1 MDAHVIA
8 HAGNNAMS
16 FQTEKLGGHMAAAV
30 SGLDL
35 NHLPDPATRLA
46 LLGVLHD
53 NLVLC
58 IRGQT
63 LAPPAFRDAMA
74 QFGTPMRRL
83 QLARTAECAEV
94 NIISSED
101 RDELGDGKKIVNGA
115 NWHTDDSFMRE
126 PCSLTMLH
134 GVVVPSRGGDTQF
147 TNMYAAYEDLSP
159 GMKARIDPL
168 KAIHKYSSS
177 RKLSRISTRPAEEM
191 AAMPEATHP
200 LVRTHPETG
209 RKALYLNPNRMEE
222 IVGLDRA
229 ESDRLLDEL
238 IAHATQM
245 KYQYRHVWR
254 QGDIVIW
261 DNRCTMHK
269 ANADYPE
276 GERRL
281 MHRVIVA
288 GTAPV

>member
-1 MDAHVIA
+1 
-8 HAGNNAMS
+8 MS
-16 FQTEKLGGHMAAAV
+16 FQSEKLGGHMAVAV
-30 SGLDL
+30 SGIDL
-35 NHLPDPATRLA
+35 GHLPDAAAQQA
-46 LLGVLHD
+46 LIDALHD

-58 IRGQT
+58 IRGQR
-63 LAPPAFRDAMA
+63 LDPPAFLAAMSR
-74 QFGTPMRRL
+74 FGTPMRRK
-83 QLARTAECAEV
+83 QLACTPECADV

-101 RDELGDGKKIVNGA
+101 RDELGDGKRIVNGA

-126 PCSLTMLH
+126 PCSLTMLY
-134 GVVVPSRGGDTQF
+134 GIEIPSRGGDTQF
-147 TNMYAAYEDLSP
+147 ANMYAAYEDLP
-159 GMKARIDPL
+159 ADTRTRIDPL
-168 KAIHKYSSS
+168 KVVHKYSSS
-177 RKLSRISTRPAEEM
+177 RKLSRISTRPADEM

-200 LVRTHPETG
+200 LVRTHPDTR

-238 IAHATQM
+238 IAHATQP
-245 KYQYRHVWR
+245 KYQYRHIWR

-261 DNRCTMHK
+261 DNRCTLHK

>member
-1 MDAHVIA
+1 M
-8 HAGNNAMS
+8 G
-16 FQTEKLGGHMAAAV
+16 FQTKTLGGHMAAAV

-35 NHLPDPATRLA
+35 NHLPDAETQAA
-46 LLGVLHD
+46 LLGLLHD

-58 IRGQT
+58 IRDQK
-63 LAPPAFRDAMA
+63 LAPVAFRDAMA
-74 QFGTPMRRL
+74 RFGRPMLRK
-83 QLARTAECAEV
+83 QLARTPECAEV

-101 RDELGDGKKIVNGA
+101 RDTLGDGRKLVNGA

-126 PCSLTMLH
+126 PCSLTMLY
-134 GVVVPSRGGDTQF
+134 GVIVPSRGGDTQF
-147 TNMYAAYEDLSP
+147 ANMYAAYEDLP
-159 GMKARIDPL
+159 AETRARIDPL
-168 KAIHKYSSS
+168 KVVHRYSSS

-209 RKALYLNPNRMEE
+209 RKALYLNPNRMEQV
-222 IVGLDRA
+222 VGLERD
-229 ESDRLLDEL
+229 ESDRLLDGL

-245 KYQYRHVWR
+245 KYQYRHAWR

-261 DNRCTMHK
+261 DNRCTQHK

-288 GTAPV
+288 GTVPV